1 MTEHLLTCQKHAAAG
16 SMLASTVQ
24 QATEPRLKQRAVS
37 TTHNALQIGYRLH
50 RKLLLG
56 AIANLKEQQPDGTA
70 EPGNLWEYIHDDPTT
85 AALYVSGVLCTPR
98 LTMLWLHTFEYNS
111 TLGPLLAD
119 EDESSDQVAYHAPR
133 SIQEFL
139 VLFPVRANKVL
150 FWLGWL
156 CCPALMV
163 CPCPCPAHTA

>member
-1 MTEHLLTCQKHAAAG
+1 M
-16 SMLASTVQ
+16 
-24 QATEPRLKQRAVS
+24 
-37 TTHNALQIGYRLH
+37 QIGYRLH
-50 RKLLLG
+50 RKLLLD
-56 AIANLKEQQPDGTA
+56 AIASLKEQQPDGTA

-98 LTMLWLHTFEYNS
+98 LTMLWLYTFEYNS

-139 VLFPVRANKVL
+139 VLFPIRANKIL
-150 FWLGWL
+150 FWIGWL

-163 CPCPCPAHTA
+163 RILHPHTPKANPQHSRESLAGSTACCTFSEIPYEGLLAAF

>member
-1 MTEHLLTCQKHAAAG
+1 
-16 SMLASTVQ
+16 V
-24 QATEPRLKQRAVS
+24 
-37 TTHNALQIGYRLH
+37 QIGYRLH
-50 RKLLLG
+50 RKLLLD
-56 AIANLKEQQPDGTA
+56 AIASLKEQQPDGTA

-98 LTMLWLHTFEYNS
+98 LTMLWLHTFEYNA

-119 EDESSDQVAYHAPR
+119 EDEASDTVAYHAPS

-139 VLFPVRANKVL
+139 VLFPVRANKIL

-163 CPCPCPAHTA
+163 SFAQLWGPCCPSTVTHTGFLFLLFRYTHISAYLSRRS

>member
-1 MTEHLLTCQKHAAAG
+1 MLILTQFQMKLT
-16 SMLASTVQ
+16 SI
-24 QATEPRLKQRAVS
+24 QRCEGCV
-37 TTHNALQIGYRLH
+37 LQIGYRLH
-50 RKLLLG
+50 RKLVLD
-56 AIANLKEQQPDGTA
+56 AIGSLKEQQPDGTA

-119 EDESSDQVAYHAPR
+119 EDESNDQVAYHAPR

-139 VLFPVRANKVL
+139 VLFPIRANKIL
-150 FWLGWL
+150 FWIGWL

-163 CPCPCPAHTA
+163 